1 MAQAKDWQCNECG
14 RKMTAGAADRA
25 YMGDGC
31 PGCGGCDFEPAPLS
45 RPELPLAVLELLAKR
60 RARREGRS

>member
-1 MAQAKDWQCNECG
+1 MASAKDWQCNECG

-31 PGCGGCDFEPAPLS
+31 PGCGGCDFEPAQVEVSAALL
-45 RPELPLAVLELLAKR
+45 RLLAKR